1 MLDLVSCKQ
10 AYRKQEDTG
19 MSQQEV
25 INSVPVSLRMPEPLY
40 RRLKHLARKEALL
53 RNADVSFADLVR
65 EALVAHYP
73 DDEAQV
79 EAREEEAQ

>member
-1 MLDLVSCKQ
+1 
-10 AYRKQEDTG
+10 
-19 MSQQEV
+19 MSQQDV

-40 RRLKHLARKEALL
+40 QRLKHLARKEALL

-73 DDEAQV
+73 DDEAPV
-79 EAREEEAQ
+79 EPGKEDASQA